1 MVDAEI
7 RALIEQAGRNLETLE
22 RLAQQLP
29 VGSELATVASFKARL
44 LELHTAYQRE
54 TNALTLAAL
63 QQAVER
69 RSTPDR
75 RRAPD
80 SRGVRP
86 CESGEGQT

>member
-1 MVDAEI
+1 VVDAEI

-22 RLAQQLP
+22 RLAQQLSI
-29 VGSELATVASFKARL
+29 GIEQATVSSFKTRL

-54 TNALTLAAL
+54 TNTLTLAAL

-80 SRGVRP
+80 SKGLR
-86 CESGEGQT
+86 SS

>member
-1 MVDAEI
+1 VVDAEI

-22 RLAQQLP
+22 RLAQQLSLGIEQAA
-29 VGSELATVASFKARL
+29 VSSFKARL

-54 TNALTLAAL
+54 TNALTLAVL

-75 RRAPD
+75 RRAGD
-80 SRGVRP
+80 GR
-86 CESGEGQT
+86 